1 MFCIFGNY
9 YQKMEFSLTFKVNE
23 HIYLRNPESSDLGK
37 KILKHSIDLIYEIGF
52 EQFTFKKLA
61 AVAETTE
68 ASIYRYFENKQK
80 LLLYIINWYW
90 CYLDFMLDYQLKN
103 VIDKKEKIKIIL
115 HLLTDEMPNSNHEME
130 MNKYFIHRIVIAES
144 SKVYLVKDVN
154 EINQH
159 EVFKPFKELCA
170 KIAKVFSDYNPS
182 YIFTKSLSS
191 TAIETAHDQEFFVAH
206 LPRLTD
212 VNTKNK
218 KNFTY
223 TFLED
228 LIFKA
233 LA

>member
-1 MFCIFGNY
+1 
-9 YQKMEFSLTFKVNE
+9 MEFNVTFKVNE
-23 HIYLRNPESSDLGK
+23 HIYLRNPENSELGK

-61 AVAETTE
+61 ILAETTE

-103 VIDKKEKIKIIL
+103 ITDKKEKIKIIL
-115 HLLTDEMPNSNHEME
+115 HILTDEMPASKNEIE
-130 MNKYFIHRIVIAES
+130 INKQYIHHIVIAES

-154 EINQH
+154 EINQY
-159 EVFKPFKELCA
+159 EVFKPFKDLCS
-170 KIAKVFSDYNPS
+170 KIASEFSNYNPK
-182 YIFTKSLSS
+182 YAFAKSLSS

-206 LPRLTD
+206 LPKLTD
-212 VNTKNK
+212 VNSKNK

-228 LIFKA
+228 LVFKA
-233 LA
+233 LS

>member
-1 MFCIFGNY
+1 MEL
-9 YQKMEFSLTFKVNE
+9 QVQLKMNE
-23 HIYLRNPESSDLGK
+23 KLFVRNPEQTMLGR
-37 KILKHSIDLIYEIGF
+37 KIIQHSILLIQENGF
-52 EQFTFKKLA
+52 ESFTFKKLA
-61 AVAETTE
+61 EEIGSTE

-103 VIDKKEKIKIIL
+103 ITDKKEKIKIIL
-115 HLLTDEMPNSNHEME
+115 HLLTDEMPSNNHEME

-154 EINQH
+154 EINQY

-170 KIAKVFSDYNPS
+170 KIAKEFADYNPA

-191 TAIETAHDQEFFVAH
+191 TAIETAHDQEFFVTH
-206 LPRLTD
+206 LPKLTD

-228 LIFKA
+228 LVFKA

>member
-1 MFCIFGNY
+1 
-9 YQKMEFSLTFKVNE
+9 MEFSLTFKVNE

-61 AVAETTE
+61 VVAETTE

-103 VIDKKEKIKIIL
+103 ITNKKDKIKIIL
-115 HLLTDEMPNSNHEME
+115 HLLTDEMPVSNHEME
-130 MNKYFIHRIVIAES
+130 INKHFIHKIVIAES

-170 KIAKVFSDYNPS
+170 KIAKEFSDYNPA

-212 VNTKNK
+212 VNSKNK

-228 LIFKA
+228 LVFKA

>member
-1 MFCIFGNY
+1 MFCSFGNY

-206 LPRLTD
+206 LPKLTD
-212 VNTKNK
+212 VSTKNK

-228 LIFKA
+228 LVFKA